1 AIILTRLF
9 LGALKAVWSI
19 SEPVVELSD
28 APRTG
33 ARNRFLASFI
43 GKLLD
48 ALLERLH
55 TESIGQK
62 VKGFGAGLDPT
73 RGFGSFRDR
82 QIWISRLTSL
92 VRQRTAPCR

>member
-1 AIILTRLF
+1 M
-9 LGALKAVWSI
+9 
-19 SEPVVELSD
+19 VELSD
-28 APRTG
+28 APRAG

-43 GKLLD
+43 GKLLY

-73 RGFGSFRDR
+73 RRSGRFREQTALDCDVEASSLSPAR
-82 QIWISRLTSL
+82 AVWKQIKVSKL
-92 VRQRTAPCR
+92 VHGAD

>member
-1 AIILTRLF
+1 
-9 LGALKAVWSI
+9 LKAVWSI

-48 ALLERLH
+48 ALLERFQ

-62 VKGFGAGLDPT
+62 VKGFRAGLPVGFSHGRHKYYQSFESQDPALGQN
-73 RGFGSFRDR
+73 RYEIGMRR
-82 QIWISRLTSL
+82 
-92 VRQRTAPCR
+92 